1 VFKKG
6 CKDAI
11 TPAGVVTHK
20 TSTSPNSTD
29 SSLDNLQVLLDLNKA
44 AISSS
49 NIWNGESLQ
58 MCVKVD
64 LFSGSKANVI
74 KTDERDVAINLD
86 FGNNFTI
93 VVDEM
98 DQISLGS
105 NNESTK
111 VENYIEACTCD
122 DATSFACITNSL
134 SPNDYLNVCIR
145 SLSEEMEIDYLDKL
159 TMTSNDDGDE
169 FVIVQNKNL
178 VDSTISSKTK
188 VLTKNGVH
196 VATVIPSNFFSY
208 SDTSSANVTGVVYL
222 KLKGSRRRLA
232 VDVEIAGR
240 PQVLAAV
247 SASTRAL
254 QTESIG
260 DQKSAFAINVE
271 LEKNELGV
279 AANGA
284 ANAMMTGFIAVAAN
298 VIGSAAAMMMWKV

>member
-1 VFKKG
+1 
-6 CKDAI
+6 
-11 TPAGVVTHK
+11 
-20 TSTSPNSTD
+20 
-29 SSLDNLQVLLDLNKA
+29 
-44 AISSS
+44 
-49 NIWNGESLQ
+49 
-58 MCVKVD
+58 
-64 LFSGSKANVI
+64 
-74 KTDERDVAINLD
+74 
-86 FGNNFTI
+86 
-93 VVDEM
+93 
-98 DQISLGS
+98 
-105 NNESTK
+105 
-111 VENYIEACTCD
+111 
-122 DATSFACITNSL
+122 
-134 SPNDYLNVCIR
+134 
-145 SLSEEMEIDYLDKL
+145 MEIDYLDKL
-159 TMTSNDDGDE
+159 TMTSKDDGDE

-196 VATVIPSNFFSY
+196 VASVIPSNFFSY
-208 SDTSSANVTGVVYL
+208 SDTSSASVTGVVYL

-254 QTESIG
+254 QTGSIG

-284 ANAMMTGFIAVAAN
+284 ANAMRSGFIAVVAN

>member
-1 VFKKG
+1 
-6 CKDAI
+6 
-11 TPAGVVTHK
+11 
-20 TSTSPNSTD
+20 
-29 SSLDNLQVLLDLNKA
+29 
-44 AISSS
+44 
-49 NIWNGESLQ
+49 
-58 MCVKVD
+58 

-86 FGNNFTI
+86 FGNSFTI
-93 VVDEM
+93 SVDEM

-188 VLTKNGVH
+188 VLTKKWR
-196 VATVIPSNFFSY
+196 PRCYRY
-208 SDTSSANVTGVVYL
+208 SFEL
-222 KLKGSRRRLA
+222 
-232 VDVEIAGR
+232 
-240 PQVLAAV
+240 
-247 SASTRAL
+247 L
-254 QTESIG
+254 Q
-260 DQKSAFAINVE
+260 
-271 LEKNELGV
+271 LL
-279 AANGA
+279 
-284 ANAMMTGFIAVAAN
+284 
-298 VIGSAAAMMMWKV
+298 